1 MHREAHRTNHN
12 RGRYARHRGDASG
25 LECSMNKPKPYVRL
39 VTDSGNGESQLTR
52 MFDNAEE
59 ALSYLSGYIGTYPIT
74 ILEFDLDWSWK

>member
-1 MHREAHRTNHN
+1 
-12 RGRYARHRGDASG
+12 
-25 LECSMNKPKPYVRL
+25 MNKPKPYVRL